1 MENLKL
7 ICLSTFLGMLRTML
21 RDKPALPFSPRLI
34 SHYRVI
40 EAKAL
45 SESVKGN
52 LALQVFLLLKKK

>member
-7 ICLSTFLGMLRTML
+7 ICLSTSPGMLRTML
-21 RDKPALPFSPRLI
+21 RDEPDLPFSPRLI
-34 SHYRVI
+34 WRYRVI

-52 LALQVFLLLKKK
+52 LAPQVFLLLN